1 MQKENSDNG
10 KLFFEDL
17 EPNAQ
22 EVLIDLI
29 VSVIKT
35 HRKNEEPQLDH
46 FKEK

>member
-29 VSVIKT
+29 VSIIKNR
-35 HRKNEEPQLDH
+35 RKSQPAHSNE
-46 FKEK
+46 KE